1 MSTAGPETGDA
12 QAGLANASAG
22 QPAPPHPGSRNS
34 GGLAAAG
41 LRTVWLLARRELQ
54 GYFATLSGYVILA
67 AHLLVSGLLFN
78 VFAVGNRAKFS
89 QRVLEDFFYYSSG
102 MAIITGVVLAMR
114 LIAEER
120 QINTLVVLRTAPVTE
135 RQIVWGKFL
144 SALAFLGLTL
154 LLSMYMP
161 ALIFVHGKVSLL
173 HIGVGYLGLLLL
185 GAACI
190 AIGLLASA
198 WAPNQLMA
206 GVLGGLMVT
215 LLLIA
220 WMVSRVTEEPLH
232 SVFTYIA
239 LHNEHF
245 RTFSSGTLHLRD
257 VVFYL
262 GVTVFFLEAAV
273 HSLEAWRW
281 RE

>member
-1 MSTAGPETGDA
+1 MSTPQPTPATAQGTAGPSSTGPIPVLSSLNVVA
-12 QAGLANASAG
+12 LI
-22 QPAPPHPGSRNS
+22 
-34 GGLAAAG
+34 
-41 LRTVWLLARRELQ
+41 ARRELT
-54 GYFATLSGYVILA
+54 GYFATLSGFVILA

-78 VFAVGNRAKFS
+78 VFAVGSRAKYS

-102 MAIITGVVLAMR
+102 MAIITGIVLAMR

-120 QINTLVVLRTAPVTE
+120 QINTMVVLRTAPVTE

-144 SALAFLGLTL
+144 SALGFLLLTL
-154 LLSMYMP
+154 LLSVYMP
-161 ALIFVHGKVSLL
+161 ALIFLHGKVSLL
-173 HIGVGYLGLLLL
+173 HIFTGYVGLLLL
-185 GAACI
+185 GASCI

-206 GVLGGLMVT
+206 GVTGGLLVT
-215 LLLIA
+215 LMLVA
-220 WMVSRVTEEPLH
+220 WMVSRVSVEPLR
-232 SVFTYIA
+232 SLFSYIA

-245 RTFSSGTLHLRD
+245 RTFSGGTLNLRD